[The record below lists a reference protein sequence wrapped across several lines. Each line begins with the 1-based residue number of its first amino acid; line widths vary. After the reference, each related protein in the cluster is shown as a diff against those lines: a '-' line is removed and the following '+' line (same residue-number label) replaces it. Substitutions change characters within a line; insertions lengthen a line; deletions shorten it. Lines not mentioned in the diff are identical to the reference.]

1 MLSFPPDWTFIAQIV
16 LFLIVWTCLR
26 RLLFEPNLSVLKTR
40 KQRTDGAMKESA
52 LVKAEVEQMN
62 EQYQVRLATT
72 RAEARQKVDTIYKD
86 AELQARSVVEAA
98 RKEAGKS
105 VVDLRQMLSQDIENT
120 RQSLEEQLPQ
130 FGREISEQLLERS
143 FPLS

>member
-40 KQRTDGAMKESA
+40 KQRTEGAMQESA

-62 EQYQVRLATT
+62 EQYQARLATT
-72 RAEARQKVDTIYKD
+72 RTEARQKVDTIYKD

-105 VVDLRQMLSQDIENT
+105 VVGLRQTLSQDIENT

-130 FGREISEQLLERS
+130 FAREISEKLLERPFTQS
-143 FPLS
+143 

>member
-40 KQRTDGAMKESA
+40 EQRTEGAIKESA

-62 EQYQVRLATT
+62 EQYLARLATT
-72 RAEARQKVDTIYKD
+72 RTEARQKVDTIYKD

-130 FGREISEQLLERS
+130 FGREISEKLLERS
-143 FPLS
+143 FTQS

>member
-40 KQRTDGAMKESA
+40 KQRTDGAMKEAA
-52 LVKAEVEQMN
+52 LVKAEVEKMN
-62 EQYQVRLATT
+62 EQYQARLATT
-72 RAEARQKVDTIYKD
+72 RAEARRKVDTIYKD

-105 VVDLRQMLSQDIENT
+105 VVGLRQMLSEDIENT

-130 FGREISEQLLERS
+130 FGREISEKLLERPFTQS
-143 FPLS
+143 

>member
-26 RLLFEPNLSVLKTR
+26 RLLFEPNLTVLKAR
-40 KQRTDGAMKESA
+40 DRRTKGAIKESA

-62 EQYQVRLATT
+62 EEYQARLATT
-72 RAEARQKVDTIYKD
+72 RTEARQKVDTIYKD

-105 VVDLRQMLSQDIENT
+105 VVGLRRTLSQDIKNT
-120 RQSLEEQLPQ
+120 RQSLEELLPQ
-130 FGREISEQLLERS
+130 IAREISEKLMER
-143 FPLS
+143 PLTQS

>member
-40 KQRTDGAMKESA
+40 KQRTEGAMQESA
-52 LVKAEVEQMN
+52 RVKADVEQMN
-62 EQYQVRLATT
+62 EQYRARLATT
-72 RAEARQKVDTIYKD
+72 RTEARHKVDTIYKN

-98 RKEAGKS
+98 RKEAAKS
-105 VVDLRQMLSQDIENT
+105 VASIRQTLSQDVENT
-120 RQSLEEQLPQ
+120 RQSLEELLPQ
-130 FGREISEQLLERS
+130 FAREISEKLLERPFTQS
-143 FPLS
+143 

>member
-40 KQRTDGAMKESA
+40 KQRTEGAMQESA
-52 LVKAEVEQMN
+52 RVKADVEQMN
-62 EQYQVRLATT
+62 EQYRARLATT
-72 RAEARQKVDTIYKD
+72 RTEARQKVDTIYKN

-98 RKEAGKS
+98 RKEAAKS
-105 VVDLRQMLSQDIENT
+105 TASIRQTLSQDVENT
-120 RQSLEEQLPQ
+120 RQSLEELLPQ
-130 FGREISEQLLERS
+130 FARKISEKLLERPFTQS
-143 FPLS
+143 

>member
-16 LFLIVWTCLR
+16 LFLIVWAGLR
-26 RLLFEPNLSVLKTR
+26 RLLFEPNLSVFKTR
-40 KQRTDGAMKESA
+40 KQRTEGAIKESA

-62 EQYQVRLATT
+62 EQYLVRLATT
-72 RAEARQKVDTIYKD
+72 RTEARQKVETIYKD

-105 VVDLRQMLSQDIENT
+105 VAGLRQTLSQDIKNT
-120 RQSLEEQLPQ
+120 RQTLEALLPQ
-130 FGREISEQLLERS
+130 FAREISEKLMERRLTQS
-143 FPLS
+143 